1 MATLKPTTPPL
12 THNKGPMEPASP
24 LHPKNTPKTPISHPQ
39 RRWRFQTTRP
49 PGRQSQA
56 AAPAD
61 PEAMSGPA
69 ISHLDP
75 PTRTLTRRHAHGPY
89 NSHVNLMTCALA
101 TPPTCTS
108 RGLCAYQRVNAH
120 VQGLACEQHSTTGA
134 VVPKARAQAPSI
146 GGGIALHEAPTR
158 RQHASRG
165 LHVVQTPHLHRHGG
179 RRRDSR
185 AWPDNEP
192 TRRAT
197 SAAKTPLVWRA
208 PEGPEGTGGLRG
220 AAPNEVRPPS
230 LAGGRAL
237 RRPQHPWG
245 HKQTSNNQCHAAT
258 RSVL

>member
-1 MATLKPTTPPL
+1 MRARTHTPGRAGRITSRTGRGNMATLKPTTPPL

-120 VQGLACEQHSTTGA
+120 VQGLACEQHSTTGT

-146 GGGIALHEAPTR
+146 GGELHYMR
-158 RQHASRG
+158 LRHAG
-165 LHVVQTPHLHRHGG
+165 NTP
-179 RRRDSR
+179 
-185 AWPDNEP
+185 
-192 TRRAT
+192 
-197 SAAKTPLVWRA
+197 
-208 PEGPEGTGGLRG
+208 PEGFM
-220 AAPNEVRPPS
+220 
-230 LAGGRAL
+230 
-237 RRPQHPWG
+237 
-245 HKQTSNNQCHAAT
+245 
-258 RSVL
+258 

>member
-1 MATLKPTTPPL
+1 MRARTHTPGRAGRITSHTGRGNMATLKPTTPPL
-12 THNKGPMEPASP
+12 THNKGPMKPASP

-56 AAPAD
+56 AAPAG

-120 VQGLACEQHSTTGA
+120 VQGLTCEQHSTTGT
-134 VVPKARAQAPSI
+134 VVPK
-146 GGGIALHEAPTR
+146 T
-158 RQHASRG
+158 
-165 LHVVQTPHLHRHGG
+165 QT
-179 RRRDSR
+179 
-185 AWPDNEP
+185 
-192 TRRAT
+192 T
-197 SAAKTPLVWRA
+197 SAQTTQKQ
-208 PEGPEGTGGLRG
+208 
-220 AAPNEVRPPS
+220 S
-230 LAGGRAL
+230 LWPRWSAL
-237 RRPQHPWG
+237 WALCRF
-245 HKQTSNNQCHAAT
+245 
-258 RSVL
+258 